1 MKANICVVVFDG
13 VSYVD
18 EDFCVNLTPS
28 KVVQV
33 SKNENYSDLICFS
46 LFLFFF

>member
-18 EDFCVNLTPS
+18 EDFCVNLTQS
-28 KVVQV
+28 KV
-33 SKNENYSDLICFS
+33 STGLEKMKL
-46 LFLFFF
+46 